1 MALFFI
7 GFAVMRFTDD
17 LPVEVWIGL
26 SLVEGLI
33 ELIIA
38 VLAAASTAPI

>member
-1 MALFFI
+1 MAIFLI
-7 GFAVMRFTDD
+7 GFVAGFFTDD

-33 ELIIA
+33 ELVFTISTA
-38 VLAAASTAPI
+38 VLTAPK

>member
-1 MALFFI
+1 MAIFLI
-7 GFAVMRFTDD
+7 GCVAGFFTDD

-33 ELIIA
+33 ELVFVVA
-38 VLAAASTAPI
+38 AQLAQ